1 VELEGKRLG
10 NFSFNTRRVI
20 AGCALVPCI
29 VTLADYYL
37 GWGLFGRFGRWVIAA
52 SFVLVV
58 FVLRYIAPT
67 VQEVREYRDAQRAM
81 KGR

>member
-1 VELEGKRLG
+1 MELEGKRLG

-20 AGCALVPCI
+20 AGCVLVLCI
-29 VTLADYYL
+29 VTVADYYL
-37 GWGLFGRFGRWVIAA
+37 GWGLFGRFGRWAIAA

-67 VQEVREYRDAQRAM
+67 VQEVRDYRAKAR
-81 KGR
+81 